1 MPNSTSSIQEVELRK
16 KILGVRIRHAR
27 TRAGLNLKEVG
38 KALGLATDSVA
49 DMEFGRCDVSLPQ
62 LEALALIFNIPV
74 TFFWSDDVIAE
85 PNLTYPTQEAMMLR
99 QRIVGALLRQV
110 RTESGRTQEE
120 LAGVIGVPTD
130 RISDYEFGKLAIP
143 LQDLEALI
151 QYLKVSMDY
160 FLDQGIAPHAAS
172 RQAPTLDEIS
182 DYAQLSPEVKNFMS
196 NPANTLYINIAM
208 KLSKLSATTLREM
221 AEGLLEVTY

>member
-1 MPNSTSSIQEVELRK
+1 MPNSTLSTQEVELRK

-38 KALGLATDSVA
+38 KALGLSVDTIA

-99 QRIVGALLRQV
+99 QRIVGTLLRQA
-110 RTESGRTQEE
+110 RTQSGRTQED
-120 LAGVIGVPTD
+120 LAGVIGVPASK
-130 RISDYEFGKLAIP
+130 ISEFEFGQSAIP
-143 LQDLEALI
+143 LQDLEALS
-151 QYLKVSMDY
+151 QYLKVSLDY
-160 FLDQGIAPHAAS
+160 FLDQGIAPHAAT

-182 DYAQLSPEVKNFMS
+182 DYAQLSPEVKNFIS

-208 KLSKLSATTLREM
+208 KLSKLSANTLREM

>member
-1 MPNSTSSIQEVELRK
+1 MPKSTLSTQEVELRK

-38 KALGLATDSVA
+38 KALGLSADTVA

-99 QRIVGALLRQV
+99 QRIVGTLLRQM

-120 LAGVIGVPTD
+120 LAGVISVPPSK
-130 RISDYEFGKLAIP
+130 ISEYEFGQSAIP
-143 LQDLEALI
+143 LQDLEALC
-151 QYLKVSMDY
+151 QHLNVSLDY
-160 FLDQGIAPHAAS
+160 FLDQGIAPHAVA
-172 RQAPTLDEIS
+172 RQVPTLDEIS
-182 DYAQLSPEVKNFMS
+182 DYAQLSPEVKNFIS
-196 NPANTLYINIAM
+196 NPANTLYISIAM
-208 KLSKLSATTLREM
+208 KLSKLSAHTLREM